1 MPDLVLA
8 SSSPRRALLLSAA
21 GYSIT
26 RRIPDIDETALPD
39 EAPEQTVIRLAR
51 EKALSPVEEDT
62 LVLGADTTVVLD
74 GDALGK
80 PTDRAHVVVTGWAL
94 AIGGVI
100 VDDGFEVTLVSMR
113 EISNEEVAAYVDTG
127 EPLGKAGAYAI
138 QGEGERFVTGIVG
151 SRSNVIGL
159 PLTAVV
165 PALERAGVDRK
176 AV

>member
-1 MPDLVLA
+1 MPNLVLA

-80 PTDRAHVVVTGWAL
+80 PTDRDHAMDMLHRLAGRTHAVVTGWAVAIAEQAQQRLCARFRRL
-94 AIGGVI
+94 AARGKERNKVT
-100 VDDGFEVTLVSMR
+100 VAVARELVGFIWATLSHDKP
-113 EISNEEVAAYVDTG
+113 ET
-127 EPLGKAGAYAI
+127 
-138 QGEGERFVTGIVG
+138 T
-151 SRSNVIGL
+151 
-159 PLTAVV
+159 
-165 PALERAGVDRK
+165 
-176 AV
+176 